1 MTRPG
6 TSRFGEGVWMDPPF
20 LALNKGGRHS
30 NLDRF
35 LGFVGFY
42 GFNLRWRST
51 ILEANIPWISRM
63 ILIMVSVPIG
73 SMGQLYVYLPTRTF
87 HYIWWCFHCIWW
99 WHCIQIKEEKLR
111 NDKGLVKVL
120 TQNLVCSTRFGIF
133 FPTNKR
139 AILKVETTA
148 SPALRSQTL
157 MPRSHIINTIMVF
170 FIHHFIKIVRKAFVL
185 AKLSATRTAS
195 HKHFGAYAG
204 P

>member
-1 MTRPG
+1 MSSHLQIKSCEPKKCAV
-6 TSRFGEGVWMDPPF
+6 FP
-20 LALNKGGRHS
+20 L
-30 NLDRF
+30 
-35 LGFVGFY
+35 
-42 GFNLRWRST
+42 LR
-51 ILEANIPWISRM
+51 
-63 ILIMVSVPIG
+63 
-73 SMGQLYVYLPTRTF
+73 QF

-139 AILKVETTA
+139 AILKVATTA